1 MSQWTPTR
9 SLAKWLETERISAQN
24 EARLRRA
31 DRLAR
36 AGSPELD
43 TRMAD
48 RLANPFEGPAV
59 DEGVRPRIWAPA
71 WERRHPS

>member
-31 DRLAR
+31 DRPGR
-36 AGSPELD
+36 ASSPEPD
-43 TRMAD
+43 TRMED
-48 RLANPFEGPAV
+48 RLANPYERPAA
-59 DEGVRPRIWAPA
+59 DMGPRIWAPA